1 MMKQS
6 EKAQAVENLTEYLKG
21 KMAFPTHPKL
31 EHIARNARRYNVQG
45 RTIYRWINAGV
56 DIEDPHAVAA
66 YLLTQK
72 NPSASALNE
81 LRNIFIIESH
91 NNQTTTIQ

>member
-1 MMKQS
+1 
-6 EKAQAVENLTEYLKG
+6 
-21 KMAFPTHPKL
+21 MAFPTHPKL
-31 EHIARNARRYNVQG
+31 EHIARNARRYNVKG
-45 RTIYRWINAGV
+45 RTLYRWINAGV

-72 NPSASALNE
+72 NPSQSALNE

-91 NNQTTTIQ
+91 NNQHPTIQ

>member
-1 MMKQS
+1 
-6 EKAQAVENLTEYLKG
+6 
-21 KMAFPTHPKL
+21 MAFPTHPKL
-31 EHIARNARRYNVQG
+31 EHIARNARRYSVQA

-72 NPSASALNE
+72 NPSQSALAE
-81 LRNIFIIESH
+81 LRNIFLIENY
-91 NNQTTTIQ
+91 NNQHPTIQ

>member
-1 MMKQS
+1 
-6 EKAQAVENLTEYLKG
+6 
-21 KMAFPTHPKL
+21 MAFPTHPKL
-31 EHIARNARRYNVQG
+31 EHIARNARRYNVKG

-72 NPSASALNE
+72 NPSQSALNE
-81 LRNIFIIESH
+81 IRNFLILEAH
-91 NNQTTTIQ
+91 QTTTTNELHHQAN

>member
-1 MMKQS
+1 
-6 EKAQAVENLTEYLKG
+6 
-21 KMAFPTHPKL
+21 MALPTHPKL

-45 RTIYRWINAGV
+45 RTIYRWLRDRV

-72 NPSASALNE
+72 NPSQSALNE
-81 LRNIFIIESH
+81 LRNIFIIESY
-91 NNQTTTIQ
+91 NNQTTTTTNELH